1 MNNSKITVSIIKSV
15 TALACCASLAI
26 GAAKLT
32 DTVCDAQ
39 KNIAAVSSGEASSAS
54 GSEGILSPDAIAGDA
69 LSQDSGNADFSDDT
83 QSPEQ
88 GGEQSSDSTA
98 SAENKD
104 SGSAAQTQTA
114 KNISLKSGLNST
126 NKSEVLKFY
135 QLAAKKNS
143 DKKVK
148 KSLVLV
154 SMEGGKGISDS
165 AISFFEP
172 IAKKALEAN
181 SNKEEAFPGKPEK
194 IIADDWL
201 SATATSDGTYTT
213 LNIKVKPQTD
223 GPYGQEFDGS
233 VGRSMGV
240 LNGFGRAVDEMSM
253 VSADFKNGKVDIKY
267 QNPVIKVKIKNSTGE
282 LVKGACEWSYRTH
295 PTLYYLDAKV
305 TVFNVHL
312 EGANGYID
320 YILKY

>member
-15 TALACCASLAI
+15 TAILCCASLAI

-32 DTVCDAQ
+32 DKVCDTQ
-39 KNIAAVSSGEASSAS
+39 KNIAAVSSGEAAHVSGGEDDFSSDINSGDTSAADGNTADVSDGADSSEQNGSQASDSAS
-54 GSEGILSPDAIAGDA
+54 
-69 LSQDSGNADFSDDT
+69 SDK
-83 QSPEQ
+83 
-88 GGEQSSDSTA
+88 
-98 SAENKD
+98 NKNS
-104 SGSAAQTQTA
+104 SGSAEATA
-114 KNISLKSGLNST
+114 KKISLADGLTST
-126 NKSEVLKFY
+126 DKAEVLKFY
-135 QLAAKKNS
+135 QLAAKKNA

-181 SNKEEAFPGKPEK
+181 SNKEEAFPGKPAK
-194 IIADDWL
+194 ITADDWL
-201 SATATSDGTYTT
+201 SATATNDGTYTT

-223 GPYGQEFDGS
+223 GPYGQEFEGS

-253 VSADFKNGKVDIKY
+253 VSADFKNGKVDIQY
-267 QNPVIKVKIKNSTGE
+267 LNPVIKIKVKNATGE
-282 LVKGACEWSYRTH
+282 LVKDACEWSYRTH